1 MGLPLIMDRYLECK
15 MQWPEE
21 EKMDKQITYTK
32 TLLLHEHLLFL
43 ACSNDFPLA
52 GKALQS
58 AARTK
63 SKGRFPCTS
72 AESSSTEVP
81 QGLGISPANSTVC
94 SEKMFPSTFFMPKS
108 LVLSD
113 DELRGTNH
121 KYWFHPLN
129 HQLRL

>member
-1 MGLPLIMDRYLECK
+1 MGLSLIIDRYLECK

-21 EKMDKQITYTK
+21 EKIHKQIITYTK

-43 ACSNDFPLA
+43 AYSNDFALA

-81 QGLGISPANSTVC
+81 QGLGNSPANS
-94 SEKMFPSTFFMPKS
+94 SEILFPSSFFMPES
-108 LVLSD
+108 LIVSD
-113 DELRGTNH
+113 DESRGTNH

-129 HQLRL
+129 HQSRL